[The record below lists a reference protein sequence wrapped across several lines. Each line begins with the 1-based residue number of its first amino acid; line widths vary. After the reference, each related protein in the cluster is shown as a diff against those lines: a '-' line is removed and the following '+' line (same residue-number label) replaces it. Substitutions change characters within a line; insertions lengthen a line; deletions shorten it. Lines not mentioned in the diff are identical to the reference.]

1 MAETAKPV
9 PQEVAREMEEL
20 REQIRHHDYLYYI
33 LDKPEITDFE
43 YDRLFRRLEEFEQD
57 YPELVTA
64 DSPTQRVGGKP
75 LEKFGEV
82 KHAVPMLSLS
92 NVFEESELLEFG
104 ARVKRTLNIREQV
117 PYVVEPKLDGLAIE
131 LVYENGLLTS
141 GSTRGDGYTG
151 EDVTANVR
159 TIKPIPLKLHQSG
172 SFSDARLIEVRG
184 EIFMNRADFDEL
196 NSGRDEAG
204 LPAFANP
211 RNAAA
216 GSIRQLDPR
225 ITAKRPLNFY
235 GYGIGRLEGTMP
247 DTHWELLQGLR
258 GLGVPTNIENSALCN
273 DIGEALQHYRRLQ
286 EIREHLP
293 YEIDG
298 TVVKVNSM
306 DDQVKLGLK
315 TRSPRWAV
323 AFKFAPIQA
332 TTKILKIEVGVGRTG
347 TLTPVAIMEPVN
359 VGGVTVSRAT
369 LHNQD
374 EIDRKDIREGD
385 TVVVQR
391 AGDVI
396 PEVVGVV
403 KDLRPDGSTP
413 YSIPDTCPVCN
424 SRAVRLEGQ
433 AAKRC
438 VNASCPARLKETI
451 RHFASRNAMDIEG
464 LGVKLVDQ
472 LVDRGLVDNPA
483 DLYYLDKDALIS
495 LERMAEKSAS
505 NILEALDR
513 SRTVPADRF
522 LYSMGI
528 PLVGEHVARL
538 LMDEFCDIE
547 SLSAKT
553 ESELQRVNGIGPE
566 VAQSVVA
573 FFREPQNQEMIR
585 RFFEAGVKPVPLEGA
600 VGRSETPLSGKMVVF
615 TGTLSIPRAEAKRA
629 VEQAGGKV
637 TESVSRKTDYVVA
650 GDQPGSKLDKARGLG
665 VTILS
670 EEEFH
675 SLVGISRDD
684 YG

>member
-9 PQEVAREMEEL
+9 PQRIAREIEEL
-20 REQIRHHDYLYYI
+20 REQIRHHDYLYYV
-33 LDKPEITDFE
+33 LDKPEIADFE
-43 YDRLFRRLEEFEQD
+43 YDRLFRRLEELEQD
-57 YPELVTA
+57 YPELVTV

-75 LEKFGEV
+75 LQKFGEV
-82 KHAVPMLSLS
+82 KHAAPMLSLS
-92 NVFEESELLEFG
+92 NVFEESELLEFD
-104 ARVKRTLNIREQV
+104 ARVKRTLNVGEQV
-117 PYVVEPKLDGLAIE
+117 PYVVEPKLDGVAIE
-131 LVYENGLLTS
+131 LVYEDGFLIS

-151 EDVTANVR
+151 EEVTANVR
-159 TIKPIPLKLHQSG
+159 TIKAIPLKLHRSG
-172 SFSDARLIEVRG
+172 WFSDASLIEVRG
-184 EIFMNRADFDEL
+184 EIFMNRADFDKL

-235 GYGIGRLEGTMP
+235 GYGIGRLVGTIP
-247 DTHWELLQGLR
+247 DTHWELLDGLR
-258 GLGVPTNIENSALCN
+258 RLGVPINIENSALCN
-273 DIGEALQHYRRLQ
+273 DIREALQHYRKLQ
-286 EIREHLP
+286 EIRERLP

-306 DDQVKLGLK
+306 DQQLKLGLK

-396 PEVVGVV
+396 PEVVGVI
-403 KDLRPDGSTP
+403 KELRPEKSIP

-424 SRAVRLEGQ
+424 SHAVRLEGQ

-472 LVDRGLVDNPA
+472 LVDRGLVTNPA
-483 DLYYLDKDALIS
+483 DLYYLDIDALVS

-538 LMDEFCDIE
+538 LTTEFGDIE

-553 ESELQRVNGIGPE
+553 ESELQQVHGIGPE
-566 VAQSVVA
+566 VAQSVAA
-573 FFREPQNQEMIR
+573 FFRETRNRQMID
-585 RFFEAGVKPVPLEGA
+585 RFFEAGVKPVPLERTA
-600 VGRSETPLSGKMVVF
+600 DRPETPLGGKTVVF
-615 TGTLSIPRAEAKRA
+615 TGTISIPRAEAKRA
-629 VEQAGGKV
+629 VEQGGGKV

-650 GDQPGSKLDKARGLG
+650 GGQPGSKLDKARELG

-670 EEEFH
+670 EEEFQ
-675 SLVGISRDD
+675 SLAGISRDD
-684 YG
+684 

>member
-1 MAETAKPV
+1 MAEMAKPA
-9 PQEVAREMEEL
+9 PAEVVRDIEDL
-20 REQIRHHDYLYYI
+20 REQIRHHDYLYYV
-33 LDKPEITDFE
+33 LDRPEISDFE
-43 YDRLFRRLEEFEQD
+43 YDRLFRRLEELEQA
-57 YPELVTA
+57 YPELVTD
-64 DSPTQRVGGKP
+64 DSPTQRVGGQP

-82 KHAVPMLSLS
+82 QHAIPMLSLS
-92 NVFEESELLEFG
+92 NVFDDSELLEFD
-104 ARVKRTLNIREQV
+104 ARVKRTLGAADNVR
-117 PYVVEPKLDGLAIE
+117 YVVEPKLDGVAIE
-131 LVYENGLLTS
+131 LVYEDGLLTS

-159 TIKPIPLKLHQSG
+159 TIKPIPLKLNRAG
-172 SFSDARLIEVRG
+172 WFADTPLIEVRG
-184 EIFMNRADFDEL
+184 EIFMNRADFDDM
-196 NSGRDEAG
+196 NRDRDEEG

-225 ITAKRPLNFY
+225 MTARRPLNFSA
-235 GYGIGRLEGTMP
+235 YGIGRLEGPMP
-247 DTHWELLQGLR
+247 ETQWDLLKGLHE
-258 GLGVPTNIENSALCN
+258 LGVPTNLRNSALCN
-273 DIGEALQHYRRLQ
+273 DATEALRHYHQLQ
-286 EIREHLP
+286 EMRERLP

-298 TVVKVNSM
+298 TVIKVNSI
-306 DDQVKLGLK
+306 DYQVRLGLK

-323 AFKFAPIQA
+323 AFKFEPIRA
-332 TTKILKIEVGVGRTG
+332 TTKVLKIDVGVGRTG

-359 VGGVTVSRAT
+359 IGGVKVSRAT

-385 TVVVQR
+385 TVVIQR

-396 PEVVGVV
+396 PEVVEVI
-403 KDLRPDGSTP
+403 KDLRPETSAP

-438 VNASCPARLKETI
+438 VNVSCPARLKETI
-451 RHFASRNAMDIEG
+451 RHFASRTAMDIEG
-464 LGVKLVDQ
+464 LGAKLVEQ
-472 LVDRGLVDNPA
+472 LVDRALVKNPA
-483 DLYYLDKDALIS
+483 DLYFLDKEALIS

-505 NILEALDR
+505 NILEAVDR
-513 SRTVPADRF
+513 SRTVSVDRF

-538 LMDEFCDIE
+538 LMTEFGDLE
-547 SLSAKT
+547 SLSKKT
-553 ESELQRVNGIGPE
+553 ASELQKVHGIGPE
-566 VAQSVVA
+566 VAQSVSA
-573 FFREPQNQEMIR
+573 FFREPRNMEMIG
-585 RFFEAGVKPVPLEGA
+585 RFLKAGVDPLPLEG
-600 VGRSETPLSGKMVVF
+600 VIDRLETPLTGKTVVF
-615 TGTLSIPRAEAKRA
+615 TGTISVPRTDAKTA
-629 VEQAGGKV
+629 VEEAGGKV

-670 EEEFH
+670 EDEFRA
-675 SLVGISRDD
+675 LAGI
-684 YG
+684 